1 MIYISIFLAKNR
13 RDRGKSQ
20 SIWTDFKM
28 ETIVTT
34 HPGRPLDAQV
44 GATPAAAAEPAAHPA
59 GAALRSPVA
68 PDAATTNDHPV
79 RTKARYATPACSARA
94 GGAWIRWRACARV
107 LIPAAPMKGARSP
120 SPSSPSPSTA
130 PTPIAAPCTTA
141 VWRGRSACRRPPR
154 HHHQHPRVCSGNPKP
169 HDATQQAQA
178 RRRGVR

>member
-1 MIYISIFLAKNR
+1 VEIKGSRKRSRWSLSR
-13 RDRGKSQ
+13 SG
-20 SIWTDFKM
+20 TL
-28 ETIVTT
+28 IVTT
-34 HPGRPLDAQV
+34 HDPGRPLDAQV

-68 PDAATTNDHPV
+68 PDAATTNDPV
-79 RTKARYATPACSARA
+79 RTKARYTTPACSARG
-94 GGAWIRWRACARV
+94 GGAWMGWRACVRV

-141 VWRGRSACRRPPR
+141 PVCSQSACRHPPR
-154 HHHQHPRVCSGNPKP
+154 HHQQHPRVCSSNPKP
-169 HDATQQAQA
+169 HDTAQQTQA